1 MALVQG
7 ISLQL
12 HITVRQGQEGL
23 SLSEIRIIILRGIE
37 NNFSLDLLVHTSF
50 RVWHIYSPAK
60 EQWQQRR
67 VTLWRGDSS
76 RTQKPVW
83 FSALCLSSHPQPR
96 LDSPSQPQRHSKG
109 VFLIICEPPKVCIKA
124 GMNKKKE
131 QDKAECLVDIREKF
145 SLRKHLP

>member
-60 EQWQQRR
+60 EQ
-67 VTLWRGDSS
+67 
-76 RTQKPVW
+76 
-83 FSALCLSSHPQPR
+83 
-96 LDSPSQPQRHSKG
+96 
-109 VFLIICEPPKVCIKA
+109 
-124 GMNKKKE
+124 
-131 QDKAECLVDIREKF
+131 
-145 SLRKHLP
+145 